1 MKRVNHAIVAI
12 FIFLCSL
19 SCRASDKLDVYVGST
34 PPLLFADDAGAKGT
48 TAELIERLFKE
59 ADIEYELTVTNW
71 AQAKRQFE
79 QSSNGLLCLVSRHE
93 DSEQQHDWLI
103 EVAQVELHLGRLKH
117 RTDIVLDSVDQLKH
131 YKSVVV
137 RSAVTHQI
145 LLQHGLVEG
154 EHFGTVST
162 STEVFH
168 ALKSNTVDLAFHAS
182 LITPFIL
189 NSAGFSTD
197 YVVPITSLPPTKIS
211 LWLVAAPS
219 IKEEYKQKIIQAH
232 QQLMYLDNYK
242 ELLAGLN

>member
-1 MKRVNHAIVAI
+1 M
-12 FIFLCSL
+12 
-19 SCRASDKLDVYVGST
+19 SCRASDKLDVYVGTT
-34 PPLLFADDAGAKGT
+34 PPLLFADDAGAKGI

-59 ADIEYELTVTNW
+59 ADIEYDLTVTNW

-79 QSSNGLLCLVSRHE
+79 QSSNGILCLVTRHE
-93 DSEQQHDWLI
+93 ENEQKHDWLI
-103 EVAQVELHLGRLKH
+103 EVAQVELHLGRLKD
-117 RTDIVLDSVDQLKH
+117 RTDIVLESVDQLKG
-131 YKSVVV
+131 YKRVVD
-137 RSAVTHQI
+137 RNAITHQI
-145 LLQHGLVEG
+145 LLQYGLVEG

-168 ALKSNTVDLAFHAS
+168 ALKSDKVDLAFHAS

-189 NSAGFSTD
+189 TSAGFSTD
-197 YVVPITSLPPTKIS
+197 YVIPIHSIPSTKIS

-219 IKEEYKQKIIQAH
+219 VKEEYKQKIIQAH